1 MSSFFEVDKALSRLC
16 LAGLDPYWNR
26 TLAPVKDPPEVLRGD
41 LSLVAWLLVFEIG
54 GFGCLTPVVGVFFKV
69 LWGEVSLFIWS
80 LGVTAMSFETI
91 EE

>member
-1 MSSFFEVDKALSRLC
+1 
-16 LAGLDPYWNR
+16 
-26 TLAPVKDPPEVLRGD
+26 
-41 LSLVAWLLVFEIG
+41 VFEIG
-54 GFGCLTPVVGVFFKV
+54 GFGGLTSVVGVFFKV